1 MMWNKRISDMM
12 DTIQDDTVSLLEAG
26 ACSDAQVQALT
37 LAKVRGEAAARRP
50 RRRPV
55 WGKLLAV
62 AAAAAVLT
70 TTGLAVGVSQGWVH
84 FFPSEE
90 EVVQAAM
97 AGAEGDTAGHS
108 VPSRNDYEELQSVGE
123 LADLRLESTLSEG
136 ETLVEHAQG
145 TPSDGWTRM
154 RTVEYEEDGRRLWD
168 SDYQADGLSALAP
181 IWDTGLDLTWLEENC
196 TPNPGAGL
204 ATFHRAA
211 GEELAVSFYAE
222 LIGEYRG
229 EDGQIFN
236 LQYVYE
242 KGSEPLDQYRLAE
255 GYCEYYTTQD
265 GVQAAIQI
273 ETSHTGKSLF
283 WVDVSVGEI
292 DFSMFGTQVE
302 LEEIHAILD
311 SLELSQ
317 MTGGFTGN

>member
-1 MMWNKRISDMM
+1 MWNKRISDMM

-181 IWDTGLDLTWLEENC
+181 IWDTGLDLTWLEEHY
-196 TPNPGAGL
+196 TPNTGAGL
-204 ATFHRAA
+204 ATFHREA
-211 GEELAVSFYAE
+211 GRELSGSFYAE

-255 GYCEYYTTQD
+255 GDCEYYTTQD

-283 WVDVSVGEI
+283 WVDVSMGEI
-292 DFSMFGTQVE
+292 NFSMFGTQME
-302 LEEIHAILD
+302 LEEIRTLLD
-311 SLELSQ
+311 HLSLAQL
-317 MTGGFTGN
+317 

>member
-1 MMWNKRISDMM
+1 MCSKNISDLL
-12 DTIQDDTVSLLEAG
+12 DTIQDDAVPLAETNE
-26 ACSDAQVQALT
+26 CSIERIKVLT
-37 LAKVRGEAAARRP
+37 LEKVRGAADKGRR
-50 RRRPV
+50 RHRPV
-55 WGKLLAV
+55 WGRLLAV

-70 TTGLAVGVSQGWVH
+70 TTGLAVGVSRGWVH
-84 FFPSEE
+84 FFSSEE

-97 AGAEGDTAGHS
+97 DGAEGDTAGHS
-108 VPSRNDYEELQSVGE
+108 VPSLNDYEELQSVGE

-136 ETLVEHAQG
+136 ETLVEQAQG

-154 RTVEYEEDGRRLWD
+154 RTVEYEEDGQRLWD
-168 SDYQADGLSALAP
+168 SDYQADGLTALNA
-181 IWDTGLDLTWLEENC
+181 IWDTGLELTWLEEHY

-211 GEELAVSFYAE
+211 GEELAASFYAE

-229 EDGQIFN
+229 EEGEIFN

-242 KGSEPLDQYRLAE
+242 KGSEPLEQYRLTE
-255 GYCEYYTTQD
+255 GYYEYYTTQD
-265 GVQAAIQI
+265 GVQAAIQM

-283 WVDVSVGEI
+283 WADVSMREI

-311 SLELSQ
+311 SLGLSQ

>member
-1 MMWNKRISDMM
+1 MWNKKISDML
-12 DTIQDDTVSLLEAG
+12 DAIQDDTVSLSEAG
-26 ACSDAQVQALT
+26 ACSAAQVQAIT

-136 ETLVEHAQG
+136 ETLVEQAQG

-154 RTVEYEEDGRRLWD
+154 RTTEYEEDGRLLWD
-168 SDYQADGLSALAP
+168 SHYQADGLAALTSL
-181 IWDTGLDLTWLEENC
+181 WDTGLELTWLEEHY

-204 ATFHRAA
+204 ATFHREA
-211 GEELAVSFYAE
+211 GEELAATFYAE
-222 LIGEYRG
+222 LIGEYSG

-255 GYCEYYTTQD
+255 EYYEYYTTKD
-265 GVQAAIQI
+265 GVQAAIQM

-283 WVDVSVGEI
+283 WVDVSMWKI
-292 DFSMFGTQVE
+292 NFSMFGTQVE
-302 LEEIHAILD
+302 LNEIHAILD

-317 MTGGFTGN
+317 MTGSFTGN